1 VLAVG
6 GGADRVERANEFLP
20 YVSVAAIA
28 RYLGQV
34 AELEVAYVDLP
45 RDLHEDPRAGPCWSR
60 DLDRN

>member
-45 RDLHEDPRAGPCWSR
+45 RDLHEDPRAGPW
-60 DLDRN
+60 